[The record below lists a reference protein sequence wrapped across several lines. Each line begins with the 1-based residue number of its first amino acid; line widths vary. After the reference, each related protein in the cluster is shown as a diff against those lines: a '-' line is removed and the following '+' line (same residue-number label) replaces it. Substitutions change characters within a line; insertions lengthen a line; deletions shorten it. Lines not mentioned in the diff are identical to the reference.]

1 MVPESERGPLAGGPL
16 TGGLVGSARTATDD
30 EADSTLAGLVRQALT
45 ELARHSPHYAR
56 HFADRS
62 GARLA
67 YHVSAG
73 QIEQL
78 TAEGR
83 AAMQEVYLGMQ
94 AALTVEPGLD
104 TNAFRQ
110 RLAHTPDGRPGRPAP

>member
-1 MVPESERGPLAGGPL
+1 MLRDSEHDP
-16 TGGLVGSARTATDD
+16 VGQPRAATEDHPD
-30 EADSTLAGLVRQALT
+30 MDHPDSTLAGLVRQTLT
-45 ELARHSPHYAR
+45 ELARHSPGYANL
-56 HFADRS
+56 FADRA

-104 TNAFRQ
+104 TNAFRE
-110 RLAHTPDGRPGRPAP
+110 RLAHAHR